1 MQEEE
6 ENEKKKSIKMKP
18 EKSLAMLLSQE
29 ISATLKKY
37 SLIIIQWGNKDSWEC
52 FFPRK

>member
-1 MQEEE
+1 
-6 ENEKKKSIKMKP
+6 MKP

-37 SLIIIQWGNKDSWEC
+37 SPIIIQWRNKDSWEC
-52 FFPRK
+52 FFSQEVRTTLVKNYFQT